1 MSCNCGSD
9 TFKNN
14 INVSTFCQD
23 CMPDEL
29 SWLVPVTEKPDPFLM
44 DRVHAYIT
52 PDNVVYVLSHDRTRA
67 IELAGGKVDIDL
79 SPYALKSDLVEY
91 IAGQGIIIKNG
102 VISSNVDF
110 KPVLLRVETLET
122 DVNNLKIKMTNVEQ
136 ELAEVRDIATRA
148 LNKPDND
155 TKYSAGNGLSLTD
168 TTFSVKGSNDFRF
181 NSDGSLDMNP
191 SWLATTLTTNNLNLI
206 KVTQVGENTFLDLAG
221 IKKYIDDGDTDTFAR
236 TQYVVANN
244 LYIPASSD
252 SFGYTFNLTSNPR
265 TAKFTNATLVI
276 NLPSLDVE
284 GIRLEGDRAVSSGV
298 SSYSTS
304 SEDKFTFQIPLYED
318 NTSRRIFCET
328 IRFPWKDLEL
338 TISGFVS
345 MGSASMNIRNFEAYI
360 TTGKLINKVEH
371 KYINLINNA
380 PSYTREVDGFRYRL
394 TLTSIPKIEVWG
406 LNIIK

>member
-110 KPVLLRVETLET
+110 TPVLVKVEAQEGEIA
-122 DVNNLKIKMTNVEQ
+122 NLKIKVTNIEQ

-265 TAKFTNATLVI
+265 TAKLTNATLVI
-276 NLPSLDVE
+276 TLPSLDVE
-284 GIRLEGDRAVSSGV
+284 GIRLEGNRPVSSGV
-298 SSYSTS
+298 FSYSS
-304 SEDKFTFQIPLYED
+304 SSDDNLTFQIPLYED
-318 NTSRRIFCET
+318 NTSGRSFCET

-345 MGSASMNIRNFEAYI
+345 IGATSMNIRNFEAYI

>member
-9 TFKNN
+9 TFKNS

-79 SPYALKSDLVEY
+79 SPYALKADLVTY
-91 IAGQGIIIKNG
+91 IAGQGIIIEDG

-110 KPVLLRVETLET
+110 KPVLLRVEALET
-122 DVNNLKIKMTNVEQ
+122 DVSNLKIKMTNVEQ
-136 ELAEVRDIATRA
+136 ELDEIRDIANRA
-148 LNKPDND
+148 LNRPDRD
-155 TKYSAGNGLSLTD
+155 TTYTAGNGLNLTG
-168 TTFSVKGSNDFRF
+168 TEFSANVSSDFRF
-181 NSDGSLDMNP
+181 VMGKLDIAPTWLP
-191 SWLATTLTTNNLNLI
+191 SVLNTNNTNLI
-206 KVTQVGENTFLDLAG
+206 RVTQVGENTHLDLAG
-221 IKKYIDDGDTDTFAR
+221 IKKYIDDGDVDNFAR
-236 TQYVVANN
+236 TQYVVTDN

-252 SFGYTFNLTSNPR
+252 SFGYTFNLISNPR
-265 TAKFTNATLVI
+265 TAKLTNATLVI
-276 NLPSLDVE
+276 TLPSLDVE
-284 GIRLEGDRAVSSGV
+284 GIRLEGNRPVSSGV
-298 SSYSTS
+298 TSYSS
-304 SEDKFTFQIPLYED
+304 ILDDNITFQIPLYED
-318 NTSRRIFCET
+318 NTSGRFFYET

-345 MGSASMNIRNFEAYI
+345 MGSASMKIRNFEAYI

-371 KYINLINNA
+371 KYINLINNR

-394 TLTSIPKIEVWG
+394 TLKHIPKIEVWG
-406 LNIIK
+406 LNIVK